1 MIEYTYVPASQIQPV
16 SGFEV
21 QKLSI
26 DEVKKEVEQ
35 YFFSKGQLP
44 YKIYKNAYT
53 QSLGSSPTPE
63 AFVSDFFDVLENSL
77 KLQLKETERDGN
89 IALKEAFEI
98 LRNTFK
104 LLSKS
109 NVKFEPLT
117 FFGTIVAFILS
128 RLK

>member
-1 MIEYTYVPASQIQPV
+1 MEYTYVPPSQIMPV

-21 QKLSI
+21 PVTSI
-26 DEVKKEVEQ
+26 PEVKKQVEN
-35 YFFSKGQLP
+35 FFFNKGQLA

-53 QSLGSSPTPE
+53 QSLGSSLSPQ
-63 AFVSDFFDVLENSL
+63 AFVADFFDVLENSL
-77 KLQLKETERDGN
+77 KVQLKETGAENSVAVKD
-89 IALKEAFEI
+89 AFDI

-109 NVKFEPLT
+109 NVQFDPIV

-128 RLK
+128 KVK